1 MRLIW
6 LAALTLLQAAHA
18 APDDVLRVYLA
29 RHGQTEW
36 NAMGRMQGQRDIPL
50 NENGRAQARE
60 LARKLEG
67 VPLDAIYSSA
77 LQRSRQT
84 AEALQGRAPIEAL
97 AGLNEQSLGAFE
109 GLGRDERDG
118 ERRQAFERRQQNPD
132 DPLDGGESTNQHFTR
147 VEATVRRIR
156 DKHPRG
162 SILIVGHGG
171 TNLMVL
177 RALLGLSADEA
188 ARVEQANDEVY
199 LVELRPGQR
208 PALWKLI
215 PQDRLNEL

>member
-1 MRLIW
+1 LRLTW
-6 LAALTLLQAAHA
+6 LAALVLLQAAHA

-36 NAMGRMQGQRDIPL
+36 NVLGRMQGQRDIPL
-50 NENGRAQARE
+50 NEKGRAQARE

-97 AGLNEQSLGAFE
+97 SGLNEQSLGAFE
-109 GLGRDERDG
+109 GVSKEEKDRGRRAEL
-118 ERRQAFERRQQNPD
+118 ERRQDNPD
-132 DPLDGGESTNQHFTR
+132 DTLDGGESTNQHFTR

-156 DKHPRG
+156 DQHPRG

-171 TNLMVL
+171 TNVMVL
-177 RALLGLSADEA
+177 RALLGLSAEEA
-188 ARVEQANDEVY
+188 ARVEQANDELY
-199 LVELRPGQR
+199 LVEMRPGQR